1 MKAVVY
7 LMASNDAELMRGQHA
22 AISYAQNRGWP
33 KPPSEAWGS
42 VATKPGEYLP
52 ETLGTLSA
60 GDVLLI
66 PSVNVLAERPSQ
78 IERIVREC
86 IGRGVRIHCLDLG
99 GDINQHVQGLFAA
112 WGSAAAVEAELDRTV
127 ADLKDAEERHA
138 QDLRDFEGSLL
149 DRIRAEGLTIQVG
162 KAAANGNGH
171 VDESLG
177 DQIKSA
183 RAKRNLSQRQLGDLA
198 GVSHTQVGR
207 IETFG
212 RGEGLEAVMAA
223 LGLQDTSG
231 LLNTP
236 ATEREAM

>member
-7 LMASNDAELMRGQHA
+7 ILATNDAELMRAQHA

-66 PSVNVLAERPSQ
+66 PSVNVLGERPSQ
-78 IERIVREC
+78 IETIVRQC
-86 IGRGVRIHCLDLG
+86 IGKGIRLHTLDLG
-99 GDINQHVQGLFAA
+99 DINAHLPGMFAA
-112 WGSAAAVEAELDRTV
+112 WQSAADVEAELDRAT
-127 ADLKDAEERHA
+127 ADLAAAEQRHE

-162 KAAANGNGH
+162 KAPNGNGADH
-171 VDESLG
+171 SVG
-177 DQIKSA
+177 DSIKSA

-198 GVSHTQVGR
+198 GVSHTQIGR
-207 IETFG
+207 LESWG
-212 RGEGLEAVMAA
+212 RGDGLEAVMKA
-223 LGLQDTSG
+223 LGMESH
-231 LLNTP
+231 
-236 ATEREAM
+236 ATDSSA